1 MKLKREFE
9 TITLLNGNKLKCI
22 PKKFKEVQPINNS
35 LQLDMTGEYFQ
46 LGGKR
51 HKKRKKRV
59 LVEERTEA
67 QVFLK
72 NAHYLFEHCDD
83 ILNDSRLF

>member
-1 MKLKREFE
+1 
-9 TITLLNGNKLKCI
+9 
-22 PKKFKEVQPINNS
+22 
-35 LQLDMTGEYFQ
+35 MTGEYFQ

-67 QVFLK
+67 QIFLK

-83 ILNDSRLF
+83 ILNDSRLFQPYRSKGFGDFLKKVYNEKGMLVSCYSS